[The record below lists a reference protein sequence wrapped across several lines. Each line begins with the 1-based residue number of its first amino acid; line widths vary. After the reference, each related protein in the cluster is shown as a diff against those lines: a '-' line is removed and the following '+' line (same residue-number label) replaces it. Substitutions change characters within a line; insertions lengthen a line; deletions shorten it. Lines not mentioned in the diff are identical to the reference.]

1 MRSCRFFIPSAE
13 MPKISYKTMAK
24 DLILTKESSESEIK
38 AYFNAV
44 LKLSQSDNEFPI
56 NLDEVWPLVYSEKGK
71 AVRAL
76 TSNEQFIEGVDYKM
90 LAQNGKQ
97 DEASWGGNNKVNYY
111 LTVSCMEFFIA
122 RKVRPVFEVYRQVF
136 HKTVQKAIEEKT
148 EVKQPTISDKMKAA
162 TWAAK
167 FLNLNESSKLII
179 AKQILEP
186 YNLPLP
192 DYTPSKGVLKSASK
206 LLAEMG
212 LKKQISAQVFN
223 KRAIEKGYLYDIER
237 DSSHGQKKQFKSI
250 TEKGPSYG
258 ENQVSPNN
266 PRETQPLWYADKFS
280 ELLGILGFQFMGGL
294 PYEN

>member
-1 MRSCRFFIPSAE
+1 MLTLPFIGVGQRERTAVSLFYNA
-13 MPKISYKTMAK
+13 KIKRPTIMAKELNSNKKTM
-24 DLILTKESSESEIK
+24 SSLEIAELAGK
-38 AYFNAV
+38 QHNDV
-44 LKLSQSDNEFPI
+44 LKAIRAMEPAWEKVTEGKFSLSEYKDSTGRTLPCYELNYQECMYIASKFN
-56 NLDEVWPLVYSEKGK
+56 DETRAKLVLRWDALETGK
-71 AVRAL
+71 AEPIITLV
-76 TSNEQFIEGVDYKM
+76 
-90 LAQNGKQ
+90 
-97 DEASWGGNNKVNYY
+97 
-111 LTVSCMEFFIA
+111 
-122 RKVRPVFEVYRQVF
+122 
-136 HKTVQKAIEEKT
+136 KT

-250 TEKGPSYG
+250 TEKGLSYG

>member
-1 MRSCRFFIPSAE
+1 MWSVNAPTAYSGVVQWEVGSHSYFYPI
-13 MPKISYKTMAK
+13 MPNKCTIRIMA
-24 DLILTKESSESEIK
+24 DLILSKQTMSSLEIAELTGKQHAHVMRDIRNLLEQGVSESNFGLSSYNQPQPNGGYKKVDCYELTRKGSLIL
-38 AYFNAV
+38 ASGYNA
-44 LKLSQSDNEFPI
+44 LLR
-56 NLDEVWPLVYSEKGK
+56 EKIIDRWEALETGK
-71 AVRAL
+71 AEPII
-76 TSNEQFIEGVDYKM
+76 TSV
-90 LAQNGKQ
+90 
-97 DEASWGGNNKVNYY
+97 
-111 LTVSCMEFFIA
+111 
-122 RKVRPVFEVYRQVF
+122 
-136 HKTVQKAIEEKT
+136 KT

-250 TEKGPSYG
+250 TEKGLSYG

-266 PRETQPLWYADKFS
+266 PRETQPLWYVDKFS

>member
-1 MRSCRFFIPSAE
+1 MLTLPFIGVGQRERTAVSLFYNA
-13 MPKISYKTMAK
+13 KIKRPTIMAKELNSNKKTM
-24 DLILTKESSESEIK
+24 SSLEIAELAGK
-38 AYFNAV
+38 QHNDV
-44 LKLSQSDNEFPI
+44 LKAIRAMEPAWEKVTEGKFSLSEYKDSTGRTLPCYELNYQECMYIASKFN
-56 NLDEVWPLVYSEKGK
+56 DETRAKLVLRWDALETGK
-71 AVRAL
+71 AEPII
-76 TSNEQFIEGVDYKM
+76 TSV
-90 LAQNGKQ
+90 
-97 DEASWGGNNKVNYY
+97 
-111 LTVSCMEFFIA
+111 
-122 RKVRPVFEVYRQVF
+122 
-136 HKTVQKAIEEKT
+136 KT

-250 TEKGPSYG
+250 TEKGLSYG

>member
-1 MRSCRFFIPSAE
+1 MWSVNAPTAYSGVVQWEVGSPSYFYPI
-13 MPKISYKTMAK
+13 MPNKCTIRIMA
-24 DLILTKESSESEIK
+24 DLILSKQTMSSLEIAELTGKQHAHVMRDIRNLLEQGVSESNFGLSSYNQPQPNGGYKKVDCYELTRKGSLIL
-38 AYFNAV
+38 ASGYNA
-44 LKLSQSDNEFPI
+44 LLR
-56 NLDEVWPLVYSEKGK
+56 EKIIDRWEALETGK
-71 AVRAL
+71 AEPII
-76 TSNEQFIEGVDYKM
+76 TSV
-90 LAQNGKQ
+90 
-97 DEASWGGNNKVNYY
+97 
-111 LTVSCMEFFIA
+111 
-122 RKVRPVFEVYRQVF
+122 
-136 HKTVQKAIEEKT
+136 KT

-206 LLAEMG
+206 LLAKMG

-250 TEKGPSYG
+250 TEKGLSYG

-266 PRETQPLWYADKFS
+266 PRETQPLWYVDKFS

>member
-1 MRSCRFFIPSAE
+1 
-13 MPKISYKTMAK
+13 MA
-24 DLILTKESSESEIK
+24 DLILSKQTMSSLEIAELTGKQHAHVMRDIRNLLEQGVSESNFGLSSYNQPQPNGGYKKVDCYELTRKGALIL
-38 AYFNAV
+38 ASGYNA
-44 LKLSQSDNEFPI
+44 LLR
-56 NLDEVWPLVYSEKGK
+56 EKIIDRWEALETGK
-71 AVRAL
+71 AEPII
-76 TSNEQFIEGVDYKM
+76 TSV
-90 LAQNGKQ
+90 
-97 DEASWGGNNKVNYY
+97 
-111 LTVSCMEFFIA
+111 
-122 RKVRPVFEVYRQVF
+122 
-136 HKTVQKAIEEKT
+136 KT

-250 TEKGPSYG
+250 TEKGLSYG

-266 PRETQPLWYADKFS
+266 PRETQPLWYVDKFS

>member
-1 MRSCRFFIPSAE
+1 
-13 MPKISYKTMAK
+13 MA
-24 DLILTKESSESEIK
+24 DLILSKQTMSSLEIAELTGKQHAHVMRDIRNLLEQGVSESNFGLSSYNQPQPNGGYKKVDCYELTRKGSLIL
-38 AYFNAV
+38 ASGYNA
-44 LKLSQSDNEFPI
+44 LLR
-56 NLDEVWPLVYSEKGK
+56 EKIIDRWEALETGK
-71 AVRAL
+71 AEPII
-76 TSNEQFIEGVDYKM
+76 TSV
-90 LAQNGKQ
+90 
-97 DEASWGGNNKVNYY
+97 
-111 LTVSCMEFFIA
+111 
-122 RKVRPVFEVYRQVF
+122 
-136 HKTVQKAIEEKT
+136 KT

-250 TEKGPSYG
+250 TEKGLSYG

-280 ELLGILGFQFMGGL
+280 ELLGILGSQFMGGL

>member
-1 MRSCRFFIPSAE
+1 MWSVNAPTAYSGVVQWEVGSHSYFYPI
-13 MPKISYKTMAK
+13 MPNKCTIRIMA
-24 DLILTKESSESEIK
+24 DLILSKQTMSSLEIAELTGKQHAHVMRDIRNLLEQGVSESNFGLSSYNQPQPNGGYKKVDCYELTRKGSLIL
-38 AYFNAV
+38 ASGYNA
-44 LKLSQSDNEFPI
+44 LLR
-56 NLDEVWPLVYSEKGK
+56 EKIIDRWEALETGK
-71 AVRAL
+71 AEPII
-76 TSNEQFIEGVDYKM
+76 TSV
-90 LAQNGKQ
+90 
-97 DEASWGGNNKVNYY
+97 
-111 LTVSCMEFFIA
+111 
-122 RKVRPVFEVYRQVF
+122 
-136 HKTVQKAIEEKT
+136 KT

-223 KRAIEKGYLYDIER
+223 KRAIEKGDLYDIER

-250 TEKGPSYG
+250 TEKGLSYG

-266 PRETQPLWYADKFS
+266 PRETQPLWYVDKFS

>member
-1 MRSCRFFIPSAE
+1 MWSVNAPTAYSGVVQWEVGSHSYFYPI
-13 MPKISYKTMAK
+13 MPNKCTIRIMA
-24 DLILTKESSESEIK
+24 DLILSKQTMSSLEIAELTGKQHAHVMRDIRNLLEQGVSESNFGLSSYNQPQPNGGYKKVDCYELTRKGSLIL
-38 AYFNAV
+38 ASGYNA
-44 LKLSQSDNEFPI
+44 LLR
-56 NLDEVWPLVYSEKGK
+56 EKIIDRWEALETGK
-71 AVRAL
+71 AEPII
-76 TSNEQFIEGVDYKM
+76 TSV
-90 LAQNGKQ
+90 
-97 DEASWGGNNKVNYY
+97 
-111 LTVSCMEFFIA
+111 
-122 RKVRPVFEVYRQVF
+122 
-136 HKTVQKAIEEKT
+136 KT
-148 EVKQPTISDKMKAA
+148 EVKQPTISGKMKAA

-250 TEKGPSYG
+250 TEKGLSYG

-266 PRETQPLWYADKFS
+266 PRETQPLWYVDKFS

>member
-1 MRSCRFFIPSAE
+1 MWSVNAPTAYSGVVQWEVGSHSYFYPI
-13 MPKISYKTMAK
+13 MPNKCTIRIMA
-24 DLILTKESSESEIK
+24 DLILSKQTMSSLEIAELTGKQHAHVMRDIRNLLEQGVSESNFGLSSYNQPQPNGGYKKVDCHELTRKGSLIL
-38 AYFNAV
+38 ASGYNA
-44 LKLSQSDNEFPI
+44 LLR
-56 NLDEVWPLVYSEKGK
+56 EKIIDRWEALETGK
-71 AVRAL
+71 AEPII
-76 TSNEQFIEGVDYKM
+76 TSV
-90 LAQNGKQ
+90 
-97 DEASWGGNNKVNYY
+97 
-111 LTVSCMEFFIA
+111 
-122 RKVRPVFEVYRQVF
+122 
-136 HKTVQKAIEEKT
+136 KT

-250 TEKGPSYG
+250 TEKGLSYG

-266 PRETQPLWYADKFS
+266 PRETQPLWYVDKFS

>member
-1 MRSCRFFIPSAE
+1 MAKELNSN
-13 MPKISYKTMAK
+13 KKTM
-24 DLILTKESSESEIK
+24 SSLEIAELAGK
-38 AYFNAV
+38 QHNDV
-44 LKLSQSDNEFPI
+44 LKAIRAMEPAWEKVTEGKFSLSEYKDSTGRTLPCYELNYQECMYIASKFN
-56 NLDEVWPLVYSEKGK
+56 DETRAKLVLRWDALETGK
-71 AVRAL
+71 AEPII
-76 TSNEQFIEGVDYKM
+76 TSV
-90 LAQNGKQ
+90 
-97 DEASWGGNNKVNYY
+97 
-111 LTVSCMEFFIA
+111 
-122 RKVRPVFEVYRQVF
+122 
-136 HKTVQKAIEEKT
+136 KT

-250 TEKGPSYG
+250 TEKGLSYG

>member
-1 MRSCRFFIPSAE
+1 MWSVNAPTAYSGVVQWEVGSHSYFYPI
-13 MPKISYKTMAK
+13 MPNKCTIRIMA
-24 DLILTKESSESEIK
+24 DLILSKQTMSSLEIAELTGKQHAHVMRDIRNLLELGVSESNFGLSSYNQPQPNGGYKKVDCYELTRKGSLIL
-38 AYFNAV
+38 ASGYNA
-44 LKLSQSDNEFPI
+44 LLR
-56 NLDEVWPLVYSEKGK
+56 EKIIDRWEALETGK
-71 AVRAL
+71 AEPII
-76 TSNEQFIEGVDYKM
+76 TSV
-90 LAQNGKQ
+90 
-97 DEASWGGNNKVNYY
+97 
-111 LTVSCMEFFIA
+111 
-122 RKVRPVFEVYRQVF
+122 
-136 HKTVQKAIEEKT
+136 KT

-212 LKKQISAQVFN
+212 LKKQISTQVFN

-250 TEKGPSYG
+250 TEKGLSYG

-266 PRETQPLWYADKFS
+266 PRETQPLWYVDKFS
-280 ELLGILGFQFMGGL
+280 ELLGILGFQSMGGL